1 VSDNRPTSSVY
12 WACRMPDGQL
22 VRCDDLPLEVY
33 ATIADK
39 TGIHWH
45 QLLNAPIRQ
54 ERAGEL
60 LYRAACESVQQ
71 TPKALSV
78 REFADIFE
86 LVEDDMPVE
95 FSDGIPD
102 PKADGPATT
111 T

>member
-1 VSDNRPTSSVY
+1 MSDNRPPASVY
-12 WACRMPDGQL
+12 WACRLPDGRQ

-33 ATIADK
+33 ANIADK

-45 QLLNAPIRQ
+45 QLLNAPLRQ
-54 ERAGEL
+54 ERAGL
-60 LYRAACESVQQ
+60 MLYQAACESVGV

-78 REFADIFE
+78 REFADAFD
-86 LVEDDMPVE
+86 LVEDDLPTE
-95 FSDGIPD
+95 FTEGIPD

>member
-1 VSDNRPTSSVY
+1 
-12 WACRMPDGQL
+12 
-22 VRCDDLPLEVY
+22 
-33 ATIADK
+33 
-39 TGIHWH
+39 
-45 QLLNAPIRQ
+45 
-54 ERAGEL
+54 
-60 LYRAACESVQQ
+60 
-71 TPKALSV
+71 LSV

>member
-1 VSDNRPTSSVY
+1 MSDNRPTTSVY
-12 WACRMPDGQL
+12 WACRVPDGRL

-33 ATIADK
+33 ANIADK

-60 LYRAACESVQQ
+60 LYRAACESVQVP
-71 TPKALSV
+71 PKALSV
-78 REFADIFE
+78 REFADVFE
-86 LVEDDMPVE
+86 LVEDDLPVE
-95 FSDGIPD
+95 FTDGIPD